1 MPEELRCVTLT
12 EILPYMSQRPLIL
25 ITNDDSIDAPGIK
38 FLTEI
43 ANAYGEVWVV
53 APDGPQSG
61 KGHAISLDVS
71 LRASEVH
78 SEGPERLFKVSG
90 TPADCVKLAVNMIL
104 PRRPDYIFSGI
115 NHGSNAS
122 VNTIYSGTMSA
133 AVEGAM
139 ERIPSIGFSLC
150 EFSWE
155 TSFEAGRVFIEK
167 IMKQVIA
174 NGLPSGTCLNVN
186 IPENDKA
193 PYKGIR
199 VCRMAI
205 GNWVEEIDQRKDP
218 FGRPYYWLTG
228 KFENYDHGEDTD
240 LAALE
245 QGYVSVVPI
254 TIDLTAHHAVATLN
268 QWDFEK

>member
-1 MPEELRCVTLT
+1 MPELLRNVNLS
-12 EILPYMSQRPLIL
+12 ERSRLMSKKPLIL
-25 ITNDDSIDAPGIK
+25 ITNDDSVEAPGIK

-43 ANAYGEVWVV
+43 ANSFGEVWVV

-71 LRASEVH
+71 LRCREVM
-78 SEGPERLFKVSG
+78 SEGPEKIFKVSG

-104 PRRPDYIFSGI
+104 PRRPDFILSGV

-155 TSFEAGRVFIEK
+155 TSFEASRPFVEK
-167 IMKQVIA
+167 IITQVLA
-174 NGLPSGTCLNVN
+174 NGLPTGTCLNVN

-218 FGRPYYWLTG
+218 MGRPYYWLTG
-228 KFENYDHGEDTD
+228 KFENYDHGDDTD

-268 QWDFEK
+268 QWNFEK